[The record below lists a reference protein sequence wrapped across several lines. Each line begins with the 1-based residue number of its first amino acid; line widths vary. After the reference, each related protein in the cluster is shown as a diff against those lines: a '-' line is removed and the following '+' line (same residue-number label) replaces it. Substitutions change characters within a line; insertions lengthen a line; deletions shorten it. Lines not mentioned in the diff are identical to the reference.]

1 MPRAAA
7 NGGTAK
13 HGKTL
18 GARRGVYI
26 TPHANCA
33 SRGHR
38 ITTHMDTPAPDVVQ
52 QATQLLTHF
61 LHCRKESEG
70 LQACHAQH
78 GVGSEYCT
86 RHAAAFTT
94 CANASM
100 MQIVDGLVKI
110 ADKFC
115 AEEVAAYQRC
125 KQQGFGDEA
134 CETLDL
140 AALQAWRLCSTPPPA
155 PLQYPCSLCRAAVRE
170 PLGAR
175 LLRRLVSRGVLGS
188 TASAAMSRSRRRRLP
203 PSAPLLQA
211 APTGLAYNGGG
222 GGNDGRGNGGK
233 GEGWGGH

>member
-1 MPRAAA
+1 
-7 NGGTAK
+7 
-13 HGKTL
+13 
-18 GARRGVYI
+18 
-26 TPHANCA
+26 
-33 SRGHR
+33 
-38 ITTHMDTPAPDVVQ
+38 MDTPAPDVVQ
-52 QATQLLTHF
+52 QATQLLTHY

-86 RHAAAFTT
+86 RHHAAFTT

-155 PLQYPCSLCRAAVRE
+155 PLQNLCSLCRAAVRE

-175 LLRRLVSRGVLGS
+175 LLRRLVSRGVLG

-203 PSAPLLQA
+203 PAAPLLQA
-211 APTGLAYNGGG
+211 APTGLASMAGW
-222 GGNDGRGNGGK
+222 RQWRQWQWRGK

>member
-1 MPRAAA
+1 MVPPDEGLYWFPVNRRAR
-7 NGGTAK
+7 GGRSR
-13 HGKTL
+13 HME
-18 GARRGVYI
+18 
-26 TPHANCA
+26 TPE
-33 SRGHR
+33 
-38 ITTHMDTPAPDVVQ
+38 PDQVQ
-52 QATQLLTHF
+52 QATQLLTHY

-78 GVGSEYCT
+78 GAGSEDCT

-140 AALQAWRLCSTPPPA
+140 AALQARRLCSTPPA
-155 PLQYPCSLCRAAVRE
+155 PLQSLYSLCTLHPLYHVAVRE

-175 LLRRLVSRGVLGS
+175 LLRRLVSRGVLG
-188 TASAAMSRSRRRRLP
+188 TASAAMSLSSRQHLAAGDSVETASVSGGATPAGGAHESGVQWRGWRR
-203 PSAPLLQA
+203 
-211 APTGLAYNGGG
+211 
-222 GGNDGRGNGGK
+222 
-233 GEGWGGH
+233 